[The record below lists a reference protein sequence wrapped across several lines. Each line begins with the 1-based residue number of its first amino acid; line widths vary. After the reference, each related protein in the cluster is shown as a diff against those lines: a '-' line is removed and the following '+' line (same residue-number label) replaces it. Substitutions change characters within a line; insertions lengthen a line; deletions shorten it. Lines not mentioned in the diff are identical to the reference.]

1 MIVVGLDTASNRWHA
16 VTDRDDSVGFCS
28 ELKNK
33 AWDCQV
39 KKPPKK
45 KPKGMTADEHRAAH
59 DAYQLALRDS
69 LDRKRLELASAFE
82 PWLTGLLMVDA
93 VAVYAEEPLA
103 LQNPATTRVLS
114 LAAGALFDRAHSV
127 ARMGQQ
133 TGLGHELHWTW
144 IDVAHWKRVIVG
156 NGNADKAAIRQF
168 VLDSGSMADYE
179 VVTYEEEPDLYD
191 SRCLRDYGV
200 AALSAGKR
208 PATLK

>member
-59 DAYQLALRDS
+59 
-69 LDRKRLELASAFE
+69 AFE